1 MIAFA
6 EKTPEIIPKP
16 ALLEVV
22 IASRVKSYLT
32 CSLRYYYEYVMGLKG
47 PASPALT
54 TGKAIHHCLQQWSLL
69 RWKKLP
75 AEAEDIRASFDTFW
89 SNPEEEV
96 VFESEEAES
105 KEKEKAWNTF
115 LAFLQLTEIP
125 KDERPDAVEVWV
137 EKDMKPQGLPF
148 VLRGVLDLVRPG
160 PKADGKNS
168 VLVDFK
174 SSGASVDDRTLRHR
188 HLLQMGCYS
197 MLYREATQS
206 KESALEIHS
215 LIKTKQSKY
224 TVTRSGPMTQ
234 DQETRILKTLEHYAE
249 GVASERYVP
258 NPGIHC
264 GGCPHMS
271 RCEAWKGG
279 LQ

>member
-6 EKTPEIIPKP
+6 ERAAEITPKSD
-16 ALLEVV
+16 LLEVV
-22 IASRVKSYLT
+22 SASRVKSYLT
-32 CSLRYYYEYVMGLKG
+32 CSLRYYYEYVLGLKG

-54 TGKAIHHCLQQWSLL
+54 TGKAIHHCLQEWSLL

-75 AEAEDIRASFDTFW
+75 AEAENIRASFDTFW
-89 SNPEEEV
+89 DNQEEEV
-96 VFESEEAES
+96 SFESEEGES

-115 LAFLQLTEIP
+115 LTFLQLTEIP
-125 KDERPDAVEVWV
+125 TDERPDAVETWV
-137 EKDMKPQGLPF
+137 EKDMKPVGLPF

-160 PKADGKNS
+160 PDSNGKNGI
-168 VLVDFK
+168 VVDFK
-174 SSGASVDDRTLRHR
+174 SSASSMDDRTLRHR

-215 LIKTKQSKY
+215 LIKTSKAKY

-234 DQETRILKTLEHYAE
+234 DQETRVLKTLEHYAE

-258 NPGIHC
+258 NPGMHC

-271 RCEAWKGG
+271 RCESWKGG